1 MVHVLA
7 EIPYALL
14 YGFIY
19 AVFACIPV
27 YFVLP
32 RFNEVP
38 GQRFRLYCKL
48 LATCALI
55 AAAFHLASPLA
66 TSNLYFWWASFVPAL
81 VTYLIGRN
89 IFLRKLP
96 YNTLKR

>member
-7 EIPYALL
+7 EISYTLL
-14 YGFIY
+14 AGFIY
-19 AVFACIPV
+19 AVFACIPI

-48 LATCALI
+48 VATCTLLAS
-55 AAAFHLASPLA
+55 AFHLAIPLA
-66 TSNLYFWWASFVPAL
+66 TSTIYFWWASFVPAL
-81 VTYLIGRN
+81 VTYLIGRS

-96 YNTLKR
+96 YNSLKR